1 MSLFKQ
7 MLLSLVAVV
16 VALGLWAFFVPS
28 AQPMLDR
35 MGIYSLLGI
44 EPAAQVAQGGP
55 GGGGFGPG
63 GPASVIV
70 DPVSAQVLSQRVS
83 AIGDGRARHSVSVR
97 SERTGSVRAVEVT
110 SGQYVEQGAVMI
122 RLEDRAEVIAL
133 ERARLMLADAQDE
146 LARLTQLGGSGAV
159 TAVRIR
165 EAELAVQNAQL
176 AIRQAEVDLEQTVI
190 TAPFAGWLGLVEVE
204 VGDRIAAQDAIGV
217 LTDRTQLT
225 IEFRVPERAIG
236 ALTPGMEV
244 QLRSMSGAPVPA
256 PGRLTAVDNVVDRA
270 SRTLRVQAV
279 VDNDADRLREGMAF
293 EVTMD
298 FPGET
303 YPSVDALAVQW
314 SSAGSFVW
322 KVVDNKVQPVP
333 VLIRQR
339 NPGRVLVE
347 GDLSEGDMVV
357 IEGVQTLRPGAEVRP
372 VADDAVARDTSANA
386 ARL

>member
-1 MSLFKQ
+1 MSLLKQ
-7 MLLSLVAVV
+7 MLLSLVAVI
-16 VALGLWAFFVPS
+16 VALGLWIFFVPA
-28 AQPMLDR
+28 AQPTLER
-35 MGIYSLLGI
+35 LGLYSLLGI
-44 EPAAQVAQGGP
+44 EPAASVAQGGA
-55 GGGGFGPG
+55 GGGFGPG

-70 DPVSAQVLSQRVS
+70 DAVTDQVLNQRVS

-97 SERTGSVRAVEVT
+97 AERGGSVRALEVT

-133 ERARLMLADAQDE
+133 ERSHLMLADAKDE

-176 AIRQAEVDLEQTVI
+176 AIRQAEVDLEQTVV

-204 VGDRIAAQDAIGV
+204 VGDRLSAQDVVGV

-244 QLRSMSGAPVPA
+244 RLRAMSGAPVPA

-279 VDNDADRLREGMAF
+279 VDNETDRLREGMAF

-314 SSAGSFVW
+314 SSSGSFVW
-322 KVVDNKVQPVP
+322 KVVDNRVQQVP
-333 VLIRQR
+333 VVIRQR
-339 NPGRVLVE
+339 NSDRVLVDADLAE
-347 GDLSEGDMVV
+347 GDIVV

-372 VADDAVARDTSANA
+372 VNDDAVARDTSANA

>member
-7 MLLSLVAVV
+7 MLLSLVAVI
-16 VALGLWAFFVPS
+16 VALGLWIFFVPS
-28 AQPMLDR
+28 AQPALER
-35 MGIYSLLGI
+35 LGLYNLLGI
-44 EPAAQVAQGGP
+44 EPAASVAQGG

-70 DPVSAQVLSQRVS
+70 DAVTDQVLNQRVS

-97 SERTGSVRAVEVT
+97 AERSGSVRAVEVT

-133 ERARLMLADAQDE
+133 ERSRLMLADAQDE

-176 AIRQAEVDLEQTVI
+176 AIRQAEVDLEQTVV

-204 VGDRIAAQDAIGV
+204 VGDRLSAQDVVGV

-244 QLRSMSGAPVPA
+244 RLRAMSGAPVPA

-279 VDNDADRLREGMAF
+279 VDNEADRLREGMAF
-293 EVTMD
+293 EVAMD

-314 SSAGSFVW
+314 SSSGSFVW
-322 KVVDNKVQPVP
+322 KVVDNRVQQVP
-333 VLIRQR
+333 VVIRQR
-339 NPGRVLVE
+339 NPDRVLVDADLAE
-347 GDLSEGDMVV
+347 GDIVV

-372 VADDAVARDTSANA
+372 VNDDAVARDTSANA

>member
-7 MLLSLVAVV
+7 TLLSLVAVI
-16 VALGLWAFFVPS
+16 VAFALWAFFVPS

-35 MGIYSLLGI
+35 LGLSRLLGM
-44 EPAAQVAQGGP
+44 EPAASVAQGG
-55 GGGGFGPG
+55 GGPGFGPS
-63 GPASVIV
+63 GPAAVVIDSVT
-70 DPVSAQVLSQRVS
+70 DAVLSQRVS

-97 SERTGSVRAVEVT
+97 SERTGSVRALEVT
-110 SGQYVEQGAVMI
+110 SGQYVEQGAVMV

-133 ERARLMLADAQDE
+133 ERARLMLADAEDE

-165 EAELAVQNAQL
+165 EAELAVQNALL

-190 TAPFAGWLGLVEVE
+190 TAPIAGWLGLVEVE
-204 VGDRIAAQDAIGV
+204 VGDRIAAQDVVGV
-217 LTDRTQLT
+217 LTDRTELT
-225 IEFRVPERAIG
+225 IEFRVPERVIDV
-236 ALTPGMEV
+236 LEPGMEV

-279 VDNDADRLREGMAF
+279 VDNASDRLREGMAF

-314 SSAGSFVW
+314 SSSGSFVW
-322 KVVDNKVQPVP
+322 KVTDGKVQRVP
-333 VLIRQR
+333 VVIRQR
-339 NPGRVLVE
+339 NPDRVLVE
-347 GDLSEGDMVV
+347 GALAVGDQVV

-372 VADDAVARDTSANA
+372 ANDAALARDTSADA